1 MPNMSA
7 WLPLK
12 SFKHIYEDNMNI
24 YEDEEYEMK
33 MNRITD
39 RMGYLILDLIWMS
52 IEKLA
57 HENQIFEEFL
67 QVRLETKN
75 DQSLNE
81 DKF

>member
-1 MPNMSA
+1 
-7 WLPLK
+7 
-12 SFKHIYEDNMNI
+12 MNI